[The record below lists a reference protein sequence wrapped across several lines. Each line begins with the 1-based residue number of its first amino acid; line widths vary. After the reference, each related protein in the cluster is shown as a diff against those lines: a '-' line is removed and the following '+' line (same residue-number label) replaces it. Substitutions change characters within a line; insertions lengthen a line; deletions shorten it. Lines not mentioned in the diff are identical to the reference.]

1 MPPNHYGEFQDM
13 CQNFWYAIAA
23 IINLQLDPAGVDQEW
38 LEYSDL
44 SPLARVFWVKK
55 VFTLFVASL
64 AAFHLLWIPKDQPSS
79 KISIEK
85 EKKGSTLVE
94 QIFRTRA

>member
-23 IINLQLDPAGVDQEW
+23 IKLQLDPARVDQEW

-44 SPLARVFWVKK
+44 SPLARVFWVK

-79 KISIEK
+79 KILIEK
-85 EKKGSTLVE
+85 EKKGPTLVE